1 MASYLTSADV
11 ASRLGV
17 SVRTVTR
24 ASLRHG
30 IGVKVGRIR
39 VYTIDDIS
47 WPIRGFKHPG
57 PYSSRNTRKS
67 AYLSLDIQEYWDC
80 EFR

>member
-47 WPIRGFKHPG
+47 SLRSLVNPGYRGNMNLHSQYLAWKSQQE
-57 PYSSRNTRKS
+57 SS
-67 AYLSLDIQEYWDC
+67 
-80 EFR
+80 